1 MAFIVPHFTGMII
14 FCCILQLPEIGLTTY
29 HHDPCIFYDIPI
41 PGKLLLYAA
50 IYMVTSSIYFSI
62 DEDKEQNQTCLVSED
77 LYCFFLVMHSI
88 TLPPTSSRKQVQR
101 AQFLVAYLMG
111 SMLRL

>member
-77 LYCFFLVMHSI
+77 LYCFFFGD
-88 TLPPTSSRKQVQR
+88 
-101 AQFLVAYLMG
+101 A
-111 SMLRL
+111 